1 MSTDALLESL
11 IESDKELRGAITDL
25 ALSVNNLV
33 TMEAKRE
40 EREKVQVEKNKHY
53 DDFIEE
59 NRTALDRVRK
69 SQATWDKVSDKVWAA
84 LVFAVLGLLGFNFLG

>member
-11 IESDKELRGAITDL
+11 IESDKELRGAITEL

-40 EREKVQVEKNKHY
+40 EREKIQVEKNKGY
-53 DDFIEE
+53 DHFIDE
-59 NRTALDRVRK
+59 NRTALDRLRK
-69 SQATWDKVSDKVWAA
+69 SQSTWDKVSDKVWAA
-84 LVFAVLGLLGFNFLG
+84 LVFALLGLLGFNFLG